1 VLREADEALEK
12 AREKEATEKRLK
24 ISKDG
29 RDKLVNLDNTVHE
42 EVENKTDEELMELT
56 RKFCTIRATYKT

>member
-29 RDKLVNLDNTVHE
+29 RDKLVNLDNIMHE
-42 EVENKTDEELMELT
+42 EVENKTDEELMEVT

>member
-1 VLREADEALEK
+1 MLREADEALEK

-29 RDKLVNLDNTVHE
+29 RDKLVNLDNTMHE
-42 EVENKTDEELMELT
+42 DVENKTDEELMELT

>member
-1 VLREADEALEK
+1 MLREADEALEK

-29 RDKLVNLDNTVHE
+29 RDKLVNLDNIMHE
-42 EVENKTDEELMELT
+42 EVENKTDEELMEVT

>member
-1 VLREADEALEK
+1 MEK